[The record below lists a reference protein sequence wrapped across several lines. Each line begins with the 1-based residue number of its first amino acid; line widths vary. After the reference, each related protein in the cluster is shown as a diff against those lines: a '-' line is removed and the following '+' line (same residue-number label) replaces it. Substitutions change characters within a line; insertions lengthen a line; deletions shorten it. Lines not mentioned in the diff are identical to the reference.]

1 VLERCPLRRKDQE
14 RSFKS
19 RHRRSHLFLL
29 GPRI

>member
-1 VLERCPLRRKDQE
+1 MPAQTERPLEKIFQ
-14 RSFKS
+14 S